1 MAIGTITVGNRV
13 GETVTDPTF
22 HVAMSFAGDTSYPTG
37 GTADFTASVVAAV
50 KAANAAKS
58 DANVRGRENLTVL
71 YVIDNDCGQYV
82 PFFDATN
89 DKLKVLDGG
98 SATRAEVAN
107 EEALNG
113 TTFNVIVVCK

>member
-1 MAIGTITVGNRV
+1 MAIGTITVGNRA

-22 HVAMSFAGDTSYPTG
+22 HIAMSFAGDTSYPTG
-37 GTADFTASVVAAV
+37 GTEDFTASVVAAV
-50 KAANAAKS
+50 KTANAAKG
-58 DANVRGRENLTVL
+58 DANVRGSENLTVL
-71 YVIDNDCGQYV
+71 YVIDNGCGQYV
-82 PFFDATN
+82 PFFDAAN

-107 EEALNG
+107 TTPLNG